1 MVDGI
6 FYYYSYIL
14 YFFHNRTN
22 ESVVFLVLFLLLF
35 INNNNYYYFNVQIM
49 YNKKIDDYELLR
61 LLLLDGIQHT
71 AGRLA

>member
-35 INNNNYYYFNVQIM
+35 INNYYYFNVQIM

>member
-1 MVDGI
+1 MEFSTTTRI
-6 FYYYSYIL
+6 YCN
-14 YFFHNRTN
+14 FFHNRTN

-35 INNNNYYYFNVQIM
+35 NNYYYFNVQIM

>member
-14 YFFHNRTN
+14 YFSQSDERKCCFF
-22 ESVVFLVLFLLLF
+22 SVILLLF
-35 INNNNYYYFNVQIM
+35 NNYYYFNVQIM

>member
-1 MVDGI
+1 VVDGI

-35 INNNNYYYFNVQIM
+35 INNNYYYFNVQIM

>member
-35 INNNNYYYFNVQIM
+35 NNYYYFNVQIM

>member
-35 INNNNYYYFNVQIM
+35 NNYYYYFNVQIM

>member
-1 MVDGI
+1 MEFSTTTRI
-6 FYYYSYIL
+6 YCT
-14 YFFHNRTN
+14 FHNRTN
-22 ESVVFLVLFLLLF
+22 ESVVFLVLF
-35 INNNNYYYFNVQIM
+35 YYYLIIIIIYFNVQIM